1 MLSNIGLPGLLLV
14 GLMSGGG
21 PGMIG
26 VSTVQ
31 VLQPLPMAGPA
42 PWMMPLVSAATHGAD
57 Q

>member
-1 MLSNIGLPGLLLV
+1 MLNNIGLPGLLLV
-14 GLMSGGG
+14 GMMTGGA
-21 PGMIG
+21 PVLTG
-26 VSTVQ
+26 VSAPQ

>member
-42 PWMMPLVSAATHGAD
+42 PWMMPLVSGATHGAD